1 MIRKVKKHVKD
12 SKGFLTK
19 EGSVINYEEV
29 HALGLGIIDGVG
41 LAEQGYRLEYWLET
55 HDDVNQGTMH
65 YYDLG
70 YNISRA
76 LKYIITLGVLSH
88 FFGAEALKLL
98 VA

>member
-1 MIRKVKKHVKD
+1 MILESLRK

-19 EGSVINYEEV
+19 EGSLINYEEF
-29 HALGLGIIDGVG
+29 HALGLGIIDGIG

-65 YYDLG
+65 YYDVG
-70 YNISRA
+70 YNASRA
-76 LKYIITLGVLSH
+76 LKYVTTLAVLFH
-88 FFGAEALKLL
+88 FFGTDALKII